1 MNPINPEEVV
11 LGQYDGYKDDP
22 TVPDDSNTPTFAS
35 VVLRVHNERWEGIS
49 FTHVTTSLYVRVEKA
64 ITGIRG
70 GKTIIEILVLSL
82 FLLLFSMSFSLSL
95 YPYSAL

>member
-1 MNPINPEEVV
+1 VNPINPEEVV

-64 ITGIRG
+64 ITGIR
-70 GKTIIEILVLSL
+70 KKNNIEILVLSL